1 MTESIQPALTLRG
14 ALKLPADKSIS
25 HRSALF
31 AAISEETSTIT
42 NYSDAADPHSTLDC
56 LEALGVE
63 IERDGNKITIQ
74 GVGRDGFKTP
84 DRPLDCGNSGTTMR
98 LLAGMVAGAG
108 TTCTLI
114 GDESLT
120 GRTMKRIIQPLRSM
134 GCAIEAREDEF
145 APLRFESHNGVEAIR
160 YSLPIASAQ
169 LKSAVL
175 LAGLYGEDTT
185 EVIET
190 LPSRDH
196 TERLLGLV
204 SEEYETGRII
214 RSSRKDLIPPQN
226 YAVPGDFSAAA
237 FWLTAGAIHRNAEIV
252 MEGVGINPTRT
263 AAMEILEQM
272 GADITR
278 ENISAEEGREPT
290 ADIVVRSSDL
300 KGIAVNPAVVPNCID
315 ELPILMVAMCFA
327 DGESIITGA
336 GELRHKETDRLDA
349 MGQILNLAGAEFEL
363 QEDGIV
369 IQGNPDFIPRAAEYP
384 SYHDHRMAMAAAV
397 LATRSRSQSTV
408 LDAECTAI
416 SYPGFWDHLRRIS
429 VLDVKTDIL

>member
-84 DRPLDCGNSGTTMR
+84 DRPLDCGSSGTTMR

-145 APLRFESHNGVEAIR
+145 APLRFESHNGVER
-160 YSLPIASAQ
+160 
-169 LKSAVL
+169 
-175 LAGLYGEDTT
+175 
-185 EVIET
+185 
-190 LPSRDH
+190 
-196 TERLLGLV
+196 
-204 SEEYETGRII
+204 SEEHT
-214 RSSRKDLIPPQN
+214 S
-226 YAVPGDFSAAA
+226 
-237 FWLTAGAIHRNAEIV
+237 
-252 MEGVGINPTRT
+252 
-263 AAMEILEQM
+263 
-272 GADITR
+272 
-278 ENISAEEGREPT
+278 
-290 ADIVVRSSDL
+290 
-300 KGIAVNPAVVPNCID
+300 
-315 ELPILMVAMCFA
+315 
-327 DGESIITGA
+327 
-336 GELRHKETDRLDA
+336 
-349 MGQILNLAGAEFEL
+349 EL
-363 QEDGIV
+363 Q
-369 IQGNPDFIPRAAEYP
+369 
-384 SYHDHRMAMAAAV
+384 
-397 LATRSRSQSTV
+397 SR
-408 LDAECTAI
+408 
-416 SYPGFWDHLRRIS
+416 GHLVCR
-429 VLDVKTDIL
+429 